1 MAYTTGIYGALFKG
15 GAWVIGNWTG
25 YGGIGG
31 NVNQNASC
39 TSQAAGQL
47 VCGVIAIDNVFYANV
62 FNGAA
67 WLGWAKIGGTGVGS
81 PSCAPL
87 GTGQVVCTVLG
98 INNKL
103 TSVVG
108 P

>member
-1 MAYTTGIYGALFKG
+1 
-15 GAWVIGNWTG
+15 
-25 YGGIGG
+25 
-31 NVNQNASC
+31 VNDNASC
-39 TSQAAGQL
+39 TSQAPGEL
-47 VCGVIAIDNVFYANV
+47 VCGVIAVTDAAFYADV

-67 WLGWAKIGGTGVGS
+67 WSGYAKIGGAGIGS

-87 GTGQVVCTVLG
+87 GTGQVVCVILG
-98 INNKL
+98 PNNKL